1 MISKWV
7 TIELEGIDIGDKR
20 LNNRIMHLL
29 TATYMQPE
37 KSITRLF
44 HTRTEVQA
52 CYRFF
57 SNDLVDEN
65 KIITPHLQKTIARA
79 SEHPVVLS
87 LSDTT
92 SLNYTSRHTLKDSG
106 YISSN
111 NAQGFFLHT
120 SIAVTPDRLHL
131 GIVGQKFWARE
142 KEKPKRVHR
151 EYRAFSDKE
160 SYRWLEAYRDSCGL
174 AESCKDSKVIHV
186 TDREGDIFEI
196 FSEHELKTQKG
207 SSADYIIRSNH
218 NRTVYTENKPPA
230 SLYEELE
237 GSKVLAEIGF
247 DIINREDGS
256 KRHICQTIQALSVI
270 TKSRYG
276 ADEPHTTVRIN
287 AIYLKEINPPEGEKP
302 VNWCLV
308 TSLPIDNIEGIQAI
322 VQYYLCRWE
331 IEVFFKTFKSGC
343 KVEEKSLRSADRL
356 FPLFSLYLILAWRIN
371 YLLHMSRVAP
381 EVSCDVFFENAEWKA
396 AYLAATRKKIPPTS
410 PPNMEVMLSY
420 LAKLGGYLG
429 RKKDPSPG
437 IKVIWLGMSKLSQY
451 VDAWELFGPE
461 SRAEGVNFVKKTYA

>member
-7 TIELEGIDIGDKR
+7 TDELEGVDIGDKR

-29 TATYMQPE
+29 TATYKQPE

-44 HTRTEVQA
+44 HTRAEVQA

-57 SNDLVDEN
+57 SNDLVDED
-65 KIITPHLQKTIARA
+65 KIITPHLQKTIERA
-79 SEHPVVLS
+79 SEYPVVLS

-131 GIVGQKFWARE
+131 GIVGKKFWARE

-151 EYRAFSDKE
+151 DYRAFPEKE

-174 AESCKDSKVIHV
+174 AESCKETKVIHV

-196 FSEHELKTQKG
+196 FAEYELRAQNGPT
-207 SSADYIIRSNH
+207 ADFVIRSNH
-218 NRTVYTENKPPA
+218 NRTVYPESKPSS
-230 SLYEELE
+230 SLYQELE
-237 GSKVLAEIGF
+237 GSAVLAEIGF
-247 DIINREDGS
+247 DIIKREDGS
-256 KRHICQTIQALSVI
+256 KRHIRQTVQALSII

-276 ADEPHTTVRIN
+276 ADEPRTQVRIN
-287 AIYLKEINPPEGEKP
+287 AIYLKEIDPPQGEKP
-302 VNWCLV
+302 VNWCLL
-308 TSLPIDNIEGIQAI
+308 TSLPVDDIAVIKKI

-356 FPLFSLYLILAWRIN
+356 FPLFSLYLIIAWRIN
-371 YLLHMSRVAP
+371 HLLHMSRVVP
-381 EVSCDVFFENAEWKA
+381 EILCDVFFDASEWKA
-396 AYLAATRKKIPPTS
+396 AYLAATRNKTPLLSPPT
-410 PPNMEVMLSY
+410 MEEMLNY
-420 LAKLGGYLG
+420 IAKLGGYLG
-429 RKKDPSPG
+429 RKKDPPPG
-437 IKVIWLGMSKLSQY
+437 VKVIWLGMSKLSQY
-451 VDAWELFGPE
+451 VDAWDLFGPD
-461 SRAEGVNFVKKTYA
+461 SRADDANFVKKTYA